1 MYSLRTR
8 IIIATGLALYATF
21 VSAADIE
28 IKMLDF
34 SKTQGPVAFEPI
46 FVKANVNDTIVF
58 TAVDPG
64 HNTHSVF
71 IPFGARPWESQFDKE
86 YRVVLEKEGI
96 YLYVCDAHRDLGMV
110 GVVQVGKAVNLKE
123 AKAKAAE
130 ISSTMG
136 MHEDRFAN
144 ALKQVQLTD

>member
-1 MYSLRTR
+1 MYPLRTR
-8 IIIATGLALYATF
+8 IITALGLALYTTF
-21 VSAADIE
+21 VSADDIE
-28 IKMLDF
+28 VKMLDF
-34 SKTQGPVAFEPI
+34 SKTQGPVAFEPL

-71 IPFGARPWESQFDKE
+71 GPSDAQPWESRFDKE
-86 YRVVLEKEGI
+86 FRVTLDKEGV

-130 ISSTMG
+130 ISATME
-136 MHEDRFAN
+136 MHEDRFAT
-144 ALKQVQLTD
+144 ALKEVTPD